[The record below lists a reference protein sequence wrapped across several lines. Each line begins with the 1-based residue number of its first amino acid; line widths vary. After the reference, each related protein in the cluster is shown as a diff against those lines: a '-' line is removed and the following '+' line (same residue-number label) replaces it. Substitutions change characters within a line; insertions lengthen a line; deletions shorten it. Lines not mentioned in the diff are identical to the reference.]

1 MDLNWW
7 QASQSHPLVVGLL
20 DLEEGKTIVTK
31 LFFFPLAVKLNIY
44 IYRERERENK
54 ILWII

>member
-1 MDLNWW
+1 M
-7 QASQSHPLVVGLL
+7 GLL

-44 IYRERERENK
+44 IYRERENK
-54 ILWII
+54 ILWIIERERINIYIYRERERE